1 MRHGHT
7 CFGCVIALAAAT
19 AAAQSMS
26 STGGPRESERS
37 FGSLLAP
44 SALPAGST
52 AAYVFAGAPELGAGF
67 RQGLSG
73 LELDVRAGFDY
84 FAVAGAFELAGR
96 IPLTTAAPYQVAP
109 ALGLGMVFN
118 SGAQWLNGDNFAYNG
133 LRISPALRIARQ
145 LGETAAVLG
154 ELTLP
159 VDLPISQQ
167 GGYRFRPLVGAG
179 GEVYLGQ
186 DISAGALAEIGADV
200 IKSPLAA
207 LRTRLGFALRLGIGY
222 RFF

>member
-1 MRHGHT
+1 L
-7 CFGCVIALAAAT
+7 ALAAAT
-19 AAAQSMS
+19 AAGQSAPSAIGARDAQ
-26 STGGPRESERS
+26 RS

-44 SALPAGST
+44 AALPAGST
-52 AAYVFAGAPELGAGF
+52 AAYVFAGAPEIGAGF

-84 FAVAGAFELAGR
+84 FDVAGAFELSGR
-96 IPLTTAAPYQVAP
+96 VPLAAASPFQVAP
-109 ALGLGMVFN
+109 ALGVGMVFN
-118 SGAQWLNGDNFAYNG
+118 SGARWLDLDNFAYNG
-133 LRISPALRIARQ
+133 VRVSPALRIARQ

-159 VDLPISQQ
+159 VDLPISQE

-179 GEVYLGQ
+179 GEIYLGQ
-186 DISAGALAEIGADV
+186 DITAGVLAEIGADV
-200 IKSPLAA
+200 LKPPLNA
-207 LRTRLGFALRLGIGY
+207 LRTRLAFAVRLGLGY